1 MYSKVVSGNGS
12 SSSSEIEEPSK
23 TLGMVN
29 WLEEYQTEDEHVAL
43 QKAINLSKVIF
54 RTSCNIE
61 YYVSSL
67 NSASLSN
74 GRG

>member
-1 MYSKVVSGNGS
+1 MSARLYSEVVSGNGS
-12 SSSSEIEEPSK
+12 SSSSKIEERPSK

-61 YYVSSL
+61 YYV
-67 NSASLSN
+67 
-74 GRG
+74 